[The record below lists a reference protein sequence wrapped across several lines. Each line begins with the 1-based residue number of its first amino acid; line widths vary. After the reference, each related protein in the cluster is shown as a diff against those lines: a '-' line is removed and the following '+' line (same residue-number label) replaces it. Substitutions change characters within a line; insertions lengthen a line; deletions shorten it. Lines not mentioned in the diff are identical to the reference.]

1 MHSLD
6 TLSDRT
12 RDSEEEPATV
22 PSEVKLLKLNF
33 YLFMFLN
40 IEEAIKMNAQNTHDT

>member
-22 PSEVKLLKLNF
+22 PSEVNYLLF

-40 IEEAIKMNAQNTHDT
+40 IEEAIPVNQSKI